1 MKVKLMPIGSLLR
14 LSDREYI
21 YNIIVLDYFP
31 VIFSNEEVWHYTL
44 CFFRK
49 GESLGILAFSE
60 NELSELLISG
70 EAKVLSEGTSN
81 ENQRHI

>member
-1 MKVKLMPIGSLLR
+1 MKVMLLPIGALLR
-14 LSDREYI
+14 LTDREHI

-49 GESLGILAFSE
+49 GTGSGVLAFSE

-70 EAKVLSEGTSN
+70 EAKVLSKGTSN
-81 ENQRHI
+81 EDQRYI